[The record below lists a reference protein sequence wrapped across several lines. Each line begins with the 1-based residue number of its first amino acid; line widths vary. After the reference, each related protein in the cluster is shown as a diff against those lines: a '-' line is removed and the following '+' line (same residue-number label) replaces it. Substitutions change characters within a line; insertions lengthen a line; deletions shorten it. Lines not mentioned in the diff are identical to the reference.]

1 MIFGAAPFGSCAYG
15 TECGASTA
23 PSTLVSYNGDGGV
36 QSGGAATLIASWSYA
51 ASGGAQ
57 SSGVADVAAVV
68 SPSHE
73 ASGGGQSGGS
83 ADIQYSAVVPASGGM
98 QSGGAAVV
106 AYQMAQD
113 GDPYYDK
120 VVLLMHMDGSDGSSS
135 FPEVTG
141 KTATPTDVLVSTDW
155 SGFGSGSAEYTVG
168 ATDPRITLPVD
179 GDFNMSSGDF
189 TMEMTVRPSVVTGEK
204 GLLSCYASNLG
215 LIYGFNIRYS
225 ESNGGIRS
233 VLGAGSGGTFDGFN
247 SPWSPVADTEYKL
260 AFEREGT
267 TYRVY
272 VDGSVIGTHTIVE
285 ATTLASPGEDLLI
298 GFSQTVANSNYR
310 GYVDEVRITKGVAR
324 YGGAYSVATQAFPE
338 FGQYEV
344 DGSGGSQSG
353 GSANIV
359 ASWVHVASGGGQSA
373 GAADVEATISGN
385 VHVGEGGA
393 QSGGAAAISVGIVL
407 DAAGGAQSGGS
418 AALAVSSVVSGS
430 GGGSAAGVG
439 SVQTTWVLEGS
450 GGGQSAGAA
459 DVEFFSGSTS
469 YVYAGTG
476 GGQSGGVA
484 AVLAGWSVSGVGG
497 AQSGGAAV
505 IESAGTYAYEAT
517 GGAASSGSAAIQFGP
532 AIVGSGGAQAGGSAD
547 VDTNSAFVYEGS
559 GGGVSG
565 GAAVLLL
572 AVALVAVGGAV
583 AGGSA
588 DVSSNTKSE
597 VFGTGFSI
605 VKREPDGFSTIIRP
619 YPEGG

>member
-68 SPSHE
+68 SPSHD
-73 ASGGGQSGGS
+73 ASGGVQSGGA
-83 ADIQYSAVVPASGGM
+83 ADVQYSAVVQASGGA
-98 QSGGAAVV
+98 QSGGTAVV
-106 AYQMAQD
+106 SYQMAQD

-120 VVLLMHMDGSDGSSS
+120 VILLMHMDGANGSTS
-135 FPEVTG
+135 FVDETG
-141 KTATPTDVLVSTDW
+141 KTITPAGDAQISTAQSVFGGASGVFDGTGDYLSVSDN
-155 SGFGSGSAEYTVG
+155 SEFAFGT
-168 ATDPRITLPVD
+168 
-179 GDFNMSSGDF
+179 GDF
-189 TMEMTVRPSVVTGEK
+189 TIEAKVRPTADGVGYLFGVGAPSP
-204 GLLSCYASNLG
+204 SQ
-215 LIYGFNIRYS
+215 GFNFQFRNTA
-225 ESNGGIRS
+225 NGNVVRFFDHSIPSGVNGTEIVASGVWNDVSLSRAS
-233 VLGAGSGGTFDGFN
+233 GVLRAFVGGVKCLEVANN
-247 SPWSPVADTEYKL
+247 SDFTD
-260 AFEREGT
+260 T
-267 TYRVY
+267 TYVMVGANPSPTPDGTSAAFIEELRV
-272 VDGSVIGTHTIVE
+272 
-285 ATTLASPGEDLLI
+285 
-298 GFSQTVANSNYR
+298 
-310 GYVDEVRITKGVAR
+310 TKGVAR
-324 YGGAYSVATQAFPE
+324 YVSDYTVPSAAFPD
-338 FGQYEV
+338 FGQYEI
-344 DGSGGSQSG
+344 DGTGGLQSG

-373 GAADVEATISGN
+373 GAADVEATLSGN
-385 VHVGEGGA
+385 AHVGEGGA
-393 QSGGAAAISVGIVL
+393 QSGGSAAISFGIVL
-407 DAAGGAQSGGS
+407 DASGGAQSGGS

-469 YVYAGTG
+469 YVYEGTG

-484 AVLAGWSVSGVGG
+484 AVLVGWSVSGVGG

-505 IESAGTYAYEAT
+505 IESVGTYAYDAT
-517 GGAASSGSAAIQFGP
+517 GGAASGGSAAIQFGP
-532 AIVGSGGAQAGGSAD
+532 AIVASGGAQAGGSAD

-565 GAAVLLL
+565 GAAALLL